1 VSSGSCCWRDTLDTL
16 DTRVSR
22 QCAPH
27 KAPTPAAC
35 HPRSAE
41 TTEAEACSRRCSGRL
56 LVREGSGDAEK
67 VAAFDGRRR
76 VKGGGG
82 GGGDRNACSID
93 GENEEEESAGG
104 YYLAVGRVL
113 VLVCC
118 WFWFLVLVLL
128 CFFAVAVG
136 VLSCVCV
143 VVLGL
148 CRRCVRSA
156 VVVGIHVALAF
167 SVVVLLRPQVFD
179 FVWIA
184 LLLFLLKAP
193 VT

>member
-1 VSSGSCCWRDTLDTL
+1 M
-16 DTRVSR
+16 
-22 QCAPH
+22 
-27 KAPTPAAC
+27 
-35 HPRSAE
+35 
-41 TTEAEACSRRCSGRL
+41 
-56 LVREGSGDAEK
+56 
-67 VAAFDGRRR
+67 
-76 VKGGGG
+76 
-82 GGGDRNACSID
+82 
-93 GENEEEESAGG
+93 EEEESREEGEEEEIETHARSMGRTRRRKVLEG
-104 YYLAVGRVL
+104 IIWLLVACSFWFVVGFGF
-113 VLVCC
+113 
-118 WFWFLVLVLL
+118 WFWFCFVFLRLL
-128 CFFAVAVG
+128 G

-148 CRRCVRSA
+148 CPRCVRSA